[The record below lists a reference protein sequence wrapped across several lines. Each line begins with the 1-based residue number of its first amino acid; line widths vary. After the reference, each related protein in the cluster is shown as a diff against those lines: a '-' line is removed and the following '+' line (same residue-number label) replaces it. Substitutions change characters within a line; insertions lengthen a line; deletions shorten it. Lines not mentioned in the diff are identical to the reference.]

1 MGITPRLTVQIDTLV
16 LHGFHPAQAQGI
28 ARSLEREL
36 ARLLVQG
43 DRPFTPAEGGDF
55 PRLDGGRVSLAHDAG
70 PGATGARLAQAV
82 YGGLPR

>member
-1 MGITPRLTVQIDTLV
+1 MGITPRLTVHIDTLV
-16 LHGFHPAQAQGI
+16 LQGFKPHQTQAI

-36 ARLLVQG
+36 ARLLAQG
-43 DRPFTPAEGGDF
+43 ERPLAPAEGGDF

-70 PGATGARLAQAV
+70 PGATGAQLARAV